1 MRTLTQIL
9 LLATAIVLG
18 AALAAATNPRPL
30 LREIVIGLT
39 GGPMG
44 VCARS
49 PACRKAINIPVRHA
63 PIPDRTRSKPAPANM
78 DRA

>member
-1 MRTLTQIL
+1 MRIFTQLL

-18 AALAAATNPRPL
+18 VALAAATNPKPI
-30 LREIVIGLT
+30 LRAVVIELT

-49 PACRKAINIPVRHA
+49 PACRRVMDIPARPARV
-63 PIPDRTRSKPAPANM
+63 PDRGPYKLAPADM

>member
-44 VCARS
+44 ACVRS
-49 PACRKAINIPVRHA
+49 STCRKAMDIPVRHA
-63 PIPDRTRSKPAPANM
+63 PIPDRTRSKPAPVNM